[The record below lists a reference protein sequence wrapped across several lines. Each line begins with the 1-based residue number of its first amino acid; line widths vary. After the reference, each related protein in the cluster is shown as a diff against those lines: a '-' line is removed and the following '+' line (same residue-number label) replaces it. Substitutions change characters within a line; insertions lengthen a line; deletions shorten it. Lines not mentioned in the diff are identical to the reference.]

1 MLGLGVRKN
10 DSIDIGMYRAL
21 EQRFEVEEI
30 IVAIVDRI
38 CEGWGYIRNGEQEFD
53 KVQFVK
59 PFAIWFEDKTSNA
72 GNVWFVDSG

>member
-1 MLGLGVRKN
+1 MGLGVRKN

-38 CEGWGYIRNGEQEFD
+38 CEGGGYIRNGEQEFD

-59 PFAIWFEDKTSNA
+59 PFGLKTRPPMQEMC
-72 GNVWFVDSG
+72 GLWIVGKF